1 MPALHSSRARFHL
14 SALLLVGA
22 WLTASLPST
31 RAAAQPGGHG
41 SAVNISD
48 SATDTGG
55 ADADASDAADEC
67 EFGTESPEC
76 APDQRLGLDAAP
88 PARRFASYSDLV
100 SLVRGRVSL
109 GLVLSPFTRGPL
121 TRVRLEA
128 EVVTRLRGQRGVE
141 LTARVGALLLGE
153 GLDGL
158 FLELTGSYLAR
169 VQPGG
174 QVLLGAEL
182 GYARHFASLYVCA
195 AAGLSVEVWARA
207 PQHQVAP
214 SVRLLLGHA
223 FY

>member
-1 MPALHSSRARFHL
+1 MPALHSSPARFHL

-22 WLTASLPST
+22 CLTTTLPPT
-31 RAAAQPGGHG
+31 DAAAQAGGRET
-41 SAVNISD
+41 AVNNTD
-48 SATDTGG
+48 SS
-55 ADADASDAADEC
+55 ADADGVEARANAGEC
-67 EFGTESPEC
+67 ELGTERPEC

-109 GLVLSPFTRGPL
+109 GLALSPFPRGPL
-121 TRVRLEA
+121 TRLRFEA

-158 FLELTGSYLAR
+158 FVALTGGYLAR

-195 AAGLSVEVWARA
+195 AAGLSVLIWARA
-207 PQHQVAP
+207 PQHEVAP